1 MPITSALDETM
12 WIGGSMRKSSYVH
25 ELKRQSMASA
35 FARER
40 KTSAMY
46 PLVM

>member
-1 MPITSALDETM
+1 MLMS
-12 WIGGSMRKSSYVH
+12 SSYVH
-25 ELKRQSMASA
+25 ELKRDSMASA